1 MILLYNT
8 NATHNPNAYLTF
20 AVEDALRTLVGAP
33 NVTRVDERTLAP
45 AAATGMHELLICIDG
60 QRLHAGLIARVKPAF
75 RKVVLWVF
83 EDPFMLDYN
92 LACLDLFDLVFTND
106 PSCVSAY
113 GGRGHFLP
121 LAASR
126 LLQYRDVLPDRR
138 LRDDIFFA
146 GTMWPN
152 RVPVLRRVIAAFP
165 DASIKLV
172 CPTNDY
178 LPPLPRQIA
187 SRAMTRPISHEAFI
201 DFANTSRV
209 TLTLF
214 RDYASHTSASGGS
227 GLATAPGPRLFELGL
242 AGTAQV
248 VQRHDS
254 MPVEHFE
261 GMDGIV
267 LERGEALI
275 ERIAGVLADSTLRDE
290 LARRA
295 QASALG
301 AHTYV
306 HRLARLLELS
316 IGGAGPAAPPLRA
329 PSTAGPR
336 RLRVLM
342 CTHSTIHNQV
352 WGGVEVYQQMLCTLL
367 EQDVEALTWIRR
379 DGSCQLLDAQGRTLE
394 RFDGED
400 IGWLDVLSDAFEE
413 AHFSNVLAAYGID
426 VVHFQH
432 LGHHA
437 ASLPLIAKASGV
449 GTVLSV
455 HDFFLICARYNLLD
469 HEQKFC
475 DIGARSINACTICL
489 SAAEG
494 LPAGVQQQ
502 RRGFMEQVLTAV
514 DLLLFGSRQSE
525 ALILRIYPQT
535 KATRRLVL
543 GIPAPAGS
551 LPRETRRDMTPAM
564 PRASGSNVL
573 DVMVVGNF
581 LRTKGADTVLQVI
594 EAARPELF
602 RFHIVGMA
610 EPHYLAAL
618 ERLGLDGQVTY
629 RGRYAPGELS
639 LSRGQVALHLSTW
652 PETWCISLSEAWQAG
667 LIPIVTDIGALGERV
682 SHGIDGFKVRVGDAA
697 AVLDLLELLRANPGL
712 RDRVRA
718 GIGRHLWTDRD
729 EYAARVLA
737 EYRLLAPRARLG
749 SDTAGRSLALDIAQL
764 HLLPKRSWKE
774 LARPRHILDAPAGNG
789 PRLDLPESIVEWVS
803 IQGCQIYVDEVCGE
817 ETDPLAQEPPG
828 QRMVVAGFKP
838 TERFTVQGWAFQP
851 GASQAGQVFVCLIHQ
866 GGRHVV
872 FLAAERVSRA
882 DVHASFPDAPR
893 HSGYTAEVTLAGK
906 WADGDYRIGVI
917 VVISGRAAFHLS
929 KHQVSF
935 ADGRVVQLAT
945 ALVDHT
951 AALRGFACV
960 FSTSPLSERF
970 RPVRHPAPAPS
981 VVPPVTAT
989 KVAASGRGQRSAH
1002 ASPGAV
1008 HRPLSDQLEKAGGRT
1023 IRRPRQE

>member
-8 NATHNPNAYLTF
+8 NATQNPNAYLTF
-20 AVEDALRTLVGAP
+20 AVENALRTLVGAH
-33 NVTRVDERTLAP
+33 NVMRVDERSLAP
-45 AAATGMHELLICIDG
+45 AAATGAHELLICIDG

-92 LACLDLFDLVFTND
+92 LACVDLFDLVFTND

-126 LLQYRDVLPDRR
+126 MLQYRDVLPDQR
-138 LRDDIFFA
+138 LRHDIFFA

-152 RVPVLRRVIAAFP
+152 RVPVLRRVIDAFP
-165 DASIKLV
+165 DASMKLV
-172 CPTNDY
+172 CPTNEY

-187 SRAMTRPISHEAFI
+187 SRAITRPISHEAFI

-248 VQRHDS
+248 VHRHDS
-254 MPVEHFE
+254 MPAEHFE
-261 GMDGIV
+261 GVDGIV
-267 LERGEALI
+267 LARGEALI
-275 ERIAGVLADSTLRDE
+275 ERIAGILADGTLRDD

-295 QASALG
+295 QASVLAT
-301 AHTYV
+301 HTYG

-316 IGGAGPAAPPLRA
+316 IGDAGAAAPPLQA
-329 PSTAGPR
+329 QGIAKPR

-352 WGGVEVYQQMLCTLL
+352 WGGVEVYQQMLCTML
-367 EQDVEALTWIRR
+367 ERDVEALTWIRR

-400 IGWLDVLSDAFEE
+400 IGWLDVLSDKFEE
-413 AHFSNVLAAYGID
+413 RHFSNVLVAYAID

-449 GTVLSV
+449 GTLLSV
-455 HDFFLICARYNLLD
+455 HDFFLVCARYNLLD

-489 SAAEG
+489 GAAEG

-551 LPRETRRDMTPAM
+551 LPRDRRHDM

-610 EPHYLAAL
+610 EPHYLAAF
-618 ERLGLDGQVTY
+618 ERLGADGRVTY

-639 LSRGQVALHLSTW
+639 LSRGQVALHLSIW

-682 SHGIDGFKVRVGDAA
+682 SHGIDGFKVGVGDAA

-712 RDRVRA
+712 RDKVRA
-718 GIGRHLWTDRD
+718 GIGPHLWTDPD
-729 EYAARVLA
+729 EYAARILA

-749 SDTAGRSLALDIAQL
+749 MDTAGRPLALDIAQL

-774 LARPRHILDAPAGNG
+774 LARPRHILDAPTGNG
-789 PRLDLPESIVEWVS
+789 LKLDLPESIVEWVS
-803 IQGCQIYVDEVCGE
+803 IQECQTYVDAVCGE
-817 ETDPLAQEPPG
+817 ETDPLTQEQPG
-828 QRMVVAGFKP
+828 QRMVVAAFKP
-838 TERFTVQGWAFQP
+838 TDRFTIQGWAFQP

-872 FLAAERVSRA
+872 FLAAGRVSRA
-882 DVHASFPDAPR
+882 DVHASFPDAPGQ
-893 HSGYTAEVTLAGK
+893 SGYTADVGLAGK
-906 WADGDYRIGVI
+906 WADGDYRIGII

-951 AALRGFACV
+951 AVLHGFACV
-960 FSTSPLSERF
+960 FSTSPLSERLLSA
-970 RPVRHPAPAPS
+970 RHPAPAAS
-981 VVPPVTAT
+981 VVPPAT
-989 KVAASGRGQRSAH
+989 MVAASGRSQRPRH
-1002 ASPGAV
+1002 ASSGAV
-1008 HRPLSDQLEKAGGRT
+1008 RRPSSDQLEKAGGRSS